1 MLVNKGSKNLRKIGG
16 WNRGI
21 ADGMRFLFLVY
32 VINDVDEQPLSF
44 LSRSSRVRRC
54 SLMEEFSYLGLP
66 KQAVASQRIQPRSG
80 ANSLLIG
87 ILFLSFIRVIF
98 KFPQIRRNPQ

>member
-1 MLVNKGSKNLRKIGG
+1 
-16 WNRGI
+16 
-21 ADGMRFLFLVY
+21 
-32 VINDVDEQPLSF
+32 
-44 LSRSSRVRRC
+44 
-54 SLMEEFSYLGLP
+54 MEEFSYLGLP